1 MQGDADLSWRLSDRF
16 EAWNEQVDHVKK
28 IGEGTFG
35 EVFTAPGTQDQGDGV
50 SLPCAL
56 PAQ

>member
-1 MQGDADLSWRLSDRF
+1 MQGDADLSWRLGDRF
-16 EAWNEQVDHVKK
+16 KAWSEQAEHVKK

-35 EVFTAPGTQDQGDGV
+35 EVFTAPGSQGQGEGV
-50 SLPCAL
+50 SQPCAL

>member
-1 MQGDADLSWRLSDRF
+1 MQGDADLSWRLDERF
-16 EAWNEQVDHVKK
+16 EAWSDQTEHVKK

-35 EVFTAPGTQDQGDGV
+35 EVFTAPGTQGQDDRV

-56 PAQ
+56 PAL